1 MANSMIYPENTVGQ
15 PGIHTTLV
23 FKASGLLDPQELAD
37 ALRALGV
44 QDPTL
49 STVPGTEQ
57 GPWLAC
63 SLNSEGTV
71 NLWPDIGIPRSIEQ
85 SVQ

>member
-37 ALRALGV
+37 ALRVLGV
-44 QDPTL
+44 QGSIL

-63 SLNSEGTV
+63 SLDSEGTV
-71 NLWPDIGIPRSIEQ
+71 SLWPDLGFTRGI
-85 SVQ
+85 